1 MKKKKGC
8 ELPKHLL
15 LSTSIHSEILD
26 NRQKKKKEEEEE
38 GKGGYICSVFG
49 GRCACARAE
58 VAAIFLFFFFSFNF
72 KRIPATL

>member
-26 NRQKKKKEEEEE
+26 NRQKKKEEEEE
-38 GKGGYICSVFG
+38 GGKGGYMFCFWRSVRVCSCGSG
-49 GRCACARAE
+49 GYFS
-58 VAAIFLFFFFSFNF
+58 FLFSFNF